1 MPFLNGINWAVLMF
15 HNGTNWLSY
24 LNVRLFA
31 PGWDLSHST
40 MTDKINSTS
49 LKREGPAQRAQHSSW
64 GWLKHVCRDTSLY
77 PTHAVLCHLWPN
89 DVRLQK
95 LRFDMTKPEGP
106 LASPMILLETLE
118 LGEATVCLLCPSKWR
133 QMGSHKFLP
142 IPDPPNPAWGCRQPH
157 RADTDVTCLPC
168 FCWQQLQTPH
178 SCGSAT
184 KMRWGWFPPPFPALG
199 STSDVQ
205 HMPEDSLF
213 SSGTQWSLLRS
224 KMNSPRSCPWSLQ

>member
-64 GWLKHVCRDTSLY
+64 GWLKHVCRHTSLH

-89 DVRLQK
+89 GVSLQK
-95 LRFDMTKPEGP
+95 LRLDMTKPEGP

-142 IPDPPNPAWGCRQPH
+142 SDPPNPAWGCSLTELTQMSPVYLVSAGNNSKPLTGVVVLQRWSEADSHLHSQPW
-157 RADTDVTCLPC
+157 AAPVMCSTCLRTPC
-168 FCWQQLQTPH
+168 SHQGHSGACWGAKWTH
-178 SCGSAT
+178 
-184 KMRWGWFPPPFPALG
+184 LG
-199 STSDVQ
+199 LAPGLCS
-205 HMPEDSLF
+205 
-213 SSGTQWSLLRS
+213 
-224 KMNSPRSCPWSLQ
+224 N